1 MKKRIKILNW
11 PRKLIQWGVLFFI
24 LYLVARLLLNRS
36 FVADFEAY
44 CPFGGL
50 QAFGSFLL
58 NQSLSCTMTTAQIV
72 MGFLLI
78 LAVLVFSKLFCSF
91 LCPVG
96 TLTEWFSR
104 IGKKLKIRITLTG
117 WPDLVLRSLKYI
129 LLFITFYFTL
139 QSNELF
145 CKKYDP
151 YYAAV
156 TGFSSDVVIWYA
168 IAALVLL
175 VVGSI
180 VIRMFWCKYIC
191 PLGALSNIFKF
202 ALFFVAVTV
211 AWLAALKLGATIS
224 YVWPLAVICLGGFL
238 IEVIRLKS
246 SLFPI
251 IKVTRNETTC
261 THCNL
266 CTRVC
271 HQAIDVANLK
281 TVKHVDCNLCTDCVL
296 SCPVKNTLQVNRKNY
311 LTWISTIAVIVLVIS
326 GLILGSVW
334 ELPTIDLKWA
344 EPEALAKAQ
353 IFEQSGLKN
362 VKCFGSSTA
371 FANQIK
377 RVDGV
382 LGVATFVKHHRVKIY
397 YDPAKLT
404 AVKLQQAIF
413 TPSKTAIVPLPKRF
427 TAVTGVTL
435 KLDNFFDPL
444 DFTYL
449 ARLLGQKTN
458 AVGLISEFDC
468 PIVVKIYFPGD
479 SLPNEQ
485 KMKEILES
493 RSLEYDVNGIRSK
506 VNLKYKVSGKP
517 VFTKLTRSE
526 YLTLLFK
533 PYEVQFNNYSQY
545 DSAVVRVFTLPLGA
559 NKPFRTKLNY
569 LTSHISNDEGIIEL
583 KTYLNDQTEEII
595 AISYVDSMT
604 NETAILKR
612 MNSDSLLIT
621 FSTGEKSNVPNMF
634 KFRQTEDT
642 LTVRK

>member
-1 MKKRIKILNW
+1 MKRKIKILNW

-24 LYLVARLLLNRS
+24 LFLIFRLFINKS

-91 LCPVG
+91 ICPLG
-96 TLTEWFSR
+96 TLTEWFSQ

-117 WPDLVLRSLKYI
+117 WTDLVLRSLKYI

-156 TGFSSDVVIWYA
+156 TGFSTDVVVWYA

-175 VVGSI
+175 VAGSI

-202 ALFFVAVTV
+202 ALFFVAVIAV
-211 AWLAALKLGATIS
+211 WLAALKLGATIS
-224 YVWPLAVICLGGFL
+224 YVWPLAVVCLGGFL
-238 IEVIRLKS
+238 IEVFRMKS
-246 SLFPI
+246 SLFPV

-261 THCNL
+261 TNCNL

-271 HQAIDVANLK
+271 HQNIDVANLK
-281 TVKHVDCNLCTDCVL
+281 VVKHVDCNLCSDCVVA
-296 SCPVKNTLQVNRKNY
+296 CPVNNTLQVNRRNSLK
-311 LTWISTIAVIVLVIS
+311 WISPVAVIILVIS

-334 ELPTIDLKWA
+334 ELPTIDVKWA
-344 EPEALAKAQ
+344 EPEVMAKAQ
-353 IFEQSGLKN
+353 IYEQSGLKN

-371 FANQIK
+371 FANQIQ
-377 RVDGV
+377 RIDGV
-382 LGVATFVKHHRVKIY
+382 LGVATYVKHHRVKIY
-397 YDPAKLT
+397 YDPAKLSPE
-404 AVKLQQAIF
+404 KLQKAIF
-413 TPSKTAIVPLPKRF
+413 TPSKTAIASLRND
-427 TAVTGVTL
+427 VTSVTEITL
-435 KLDNFFDPL
+435 KLENFFDPL
-444 DFTYL
+444 DFIYL

-468 PIVVKIYFPGD
+468 PIVVKIFFPGD
-479 SLPNEQ
+479 SIPDEQ
-485 KMKEILES
+485 KMKEILET
-493 RSLEYDVNGIRSK
+493 RTLVYETNGIKSK
-506 VNLKYKVSGKP
+506 VNLKYKVTGKP
-517 VFTKLTRSE
+517 AYLKITRTE
-526 YLTLLFK
+526 YISLLFK
-533 PYEVQFNNYSQY
+533 PYEVQFNNYSKY
-545 DSAVVRVFTLPLGA
+545 DSTVVKVFKIPLGS

-569 LTSHISNDEGIIEL
+569 LVSHLSNDDGIIEL
-583 KTYLNDQTEEII
+583 KTTLNENYEEII
-595 AISYVDSMT
+595 AISYVDSIT
-604 NETAILKR
+604 NEAAILRR

-621 FSTGEKSNVPNMF
+621 FSSGEKNKVPNMF
-634 KFRQTEDT
+634 RFEQEDT
-642 LTVRK
+642 QSGNK